1 MELLMLGTGRAM
13 VTRCYNTCFLLSENG
28 SHLLVDGGGGN
39 GILAQ
44 LRRTGVSPDEIH
56 TIYVTHKHLDHILGI
71 LWMVRSICQD
81 INSGTYTGDLT
92 VYAHPELL
100 DTIRTCLLYTSPSP
114 RDRG

>member
-56 TIYVTHKHLDHILGI
+56 TIYVTHRHLDHILGI
-71 LWMVRSICQD
+71 LWISTAAPILAISLCTHTR
-81 INSGTYTGDLT
+81 NSWT
-92 VYAHPELL
+92 
-100 DTIRTCLLYTSPSP
+100 PSAP
-114 RDRG
+114 L